1 MTRHRKIIDA
11 SLRRHLSAVYRT
23 ERLAGAVGQ
32 LARAAL
38 RYALRQ
44 LPDQLTAFNVRHVAD
59 LIRGIVARL
68 RHVAGYLIAVR
79 LKGLAEWGHL
89 AMARVL
95 TTGAKRELAKTE
107 ESVVTED
114 LLDYLKMIIRPPSQW
129 FLKQVVGRAPDLLTR
144 LIDPQAASDIVLQGV
159 AEGFDR
165 TKIAKNLTQVFGGFE
180 TSARRVARTEGLRVA
195 TQTQLSASEEIPE
208 LIRGYQILSVL
219 DARVRPDHRARHGT
233 IYHREPKGDQLG
245 FDVMPQP
252 PIDQPGNVLAW
263 NCRCFLAPVFSME
276 EANSDDVRGMLADGI
291 IQ

>member
-11 SLRRHLSAVYRT
+11 SLRRHLSTVYRT

-32 LARAAL
+32 LTRTAL
-38 RYALRQ
+38 RYALAQ
-44 LPDQLTAFNVRHVAD
+44 IPDKLTAFNVRHVAD
-59 LIRGIVARL
+59 LIRVIVDRL
-68 RHVAGYLIAVR
+68 RQVASMLIAVR

-95 TTGAKRELAKTE
+95 TTGAKRELDKAEDENVE
-107 ESVVTED
+107 EG
-114 LLDYLKMIIRPPSQW
+114 LLDYLRMIIQPPAQW
-129 FLKQVVGRAPDLLTR
+129 FLKQIVGRAPDLLTR

-159 AEGFDR
+159 ADGFDR
-165 TKIAKNLTQVFGGFE
+165 RKIANSLSEVFGGFE
-180 TSARRVARTEGLRVA
+180 ASARRVARTEGLRVA

-233 IYHREPKGDQLG
+233 IYHREPKGNQLG

-252 PIDQPGNVLAW
+252 PLDQPGNVLAH
-263 NCRCFLAPVFSME
+263 NCRCFLAPVFHMD
-276 EANSDDVRGMLADGI
+276 EANAEDVRAMLSAD
-291 IQ
+291 

>member
-32 LARAAL
+32 LAREAL

-107 ESVVTED
+107 EAVVAED

-180 TSARRVARTEGLRVA
+180 SSARRVARTEGLRVA

-208 LIRGYQILSVL
+208 LVIGYKVFAVPKTEYS
-219 DARVRPDHRARHGT
+219 RPEHLKRSGT
-233 IYHREPKGDQLG
+233 SYFRNPKGDQLG
-245 FDVMPQP
+245 FDVLPQP
-252 PIDQPGNVLAW
+252 PFDNPGNVLQH
-263 NCRCFLAPVFSME
+263 NCRCGLLPLFSIE
-276 EANSDDVRGMLADGI
+276 EANSDDVRDAINQLG
-291 IQ
+291 